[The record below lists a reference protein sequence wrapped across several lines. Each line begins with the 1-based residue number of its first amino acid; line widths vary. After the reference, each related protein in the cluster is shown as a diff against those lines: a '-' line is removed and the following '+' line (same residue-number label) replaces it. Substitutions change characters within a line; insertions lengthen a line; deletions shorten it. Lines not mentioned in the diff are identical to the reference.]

1 MSPIEV
7 PAKIQLVEKRE
18 TRTSRGMLSK
28 GWYHVNDQL
37 VMVKGNSITEA
48 GTAGYEPYSE
58 VMASLIAQV
67 LGLPH
72 VEYALMPA
80 KLFPDIQTYS
90 CDVVSVCPKFTTDD
104 EQLYHFADLAD
115 AHFLASGRAASPE
128 ALFQYAIELYGKKWL
143 YQMLAFDAFIGNED
157 RHENNFDVIIAGCGA
172 AGLYGAINLP
182 ASCRVLLVC
191 KQELTL
197 CNSALAQGGIA
208 GVYKSPQDSI
218 ELHEHDTMVAGGFKN
233 NPETLHILTTH
244 AAHEIQAILDMGVD
258 FDRTPDGELHRT
270 LEGGHCRHR
279 IFHHKD
285 ATGAEILDKL
295 IRKVK
300 TLPNVTILEHA
311 MMVGMKK
318 TGTGFS
324 VNIMQGGSFTTYNS
338 HFMLL
343 ATGGIGRVY
352 SFTTNSKIATGDGI
366 AFAYENGAEI
376 RNLHLIQFHPTAFN
390 DHHTRECFLISE
402 AVRGE
407 GAYLLNCKKERFMD
421 RYDERL
427 ELAPRDVVSR
437 SIILESRE
445 TKSDNFYLDIS
456 HKDPEFVRNRFPM
469 IYEKVLEQ
477 GYDMTKEP
485 IPIFPCQHY
494 LMGGI
499 QVDTN
504 SETTIP
510 NLYAAGEC
518 SHTGVHG
525 NNRLASNSLLEALVF
540 SRQAALDIAK
550 KLPNTPSAYETAAFP
565 TSPDAQKL
573 PKGFRT
579 EIRKIMQE
587 NYFVIPNKEKLPEGF
602 RRIEEIRNQL
612 LNGNYIVDADYVEAK
627 SLATVAYIIL
637 KEVL

>member
-1 MSPIEV
+1 MFGEAAGDNEFFVIE
-7 PAKIQLVEKRE
+7 
-18 TRTSRGMLSK
+18 S
-28 GWYHVNDQL
+28 VN
-37 VMVKGNSITEA
+37 VMEHT
-48 GTAGYEPYSE
+48 
-58 VMASLIAQV
+58 
-67 LGLPH
+67 
-72 VEYALMPA
+72 
-80 KLFPDIQTYS
+80 
-90 CDVVSVCPKFTTDD
+90 
-104 EQLYHFADLAD
+104 
-115 AHFLASGRAASPE
+115 
-128 ALFQYAIELYGKKWL
+128 
-143 YQMLAFDAFIGNED
+143 
-157 RHENNFDVIIAGCGA
+157 FDVIIVGCGA
-172 AGLYGAINLP
+172 AGLYGAIHMP
-182 ASCRVLLVC
+182 PDCRVLLFC

-208 GVYKSPQDSI
+208 GVYHAPEDSI
-218 ELHEHDTMVAGGFKN
+218 SLHEHDTMVAGGFQN

-244 AAHEIQAILDMGVD
+244 ATDEIQTILDFGVN

-270 LEGGHCRHR
+270 LEGGHSRHR

-285 ATGAEILDKL
+285 ATGAEIVDKL
-295 IRKVK
+295 IWRVK
-300 TLPNVTILEHA
+300 TLPNVTIREHA

-318 TGTGFS
+318 TATGFS
-324 VNIMQGGSFTTYNS
+324 VNVLEGGLCTAYHS

-352 SFTTNSKIATGDGI
+352 GFTTNSKIATGDGI

-390 DHHTRECFLISE
+390 NRHMRECFLISE

-407 GAYLLNCKKERFMD
+407 GAYLFNCRKERFMD

-437 SIILESRE
+437 SIILESQE
-445 TKSDNFYLDIS
+445 TNSDEFYLDIS
-456 HKDPEFVRNRFPM
+456 YQDSDFIRSRFPM

-499 QVDTN
+499 QVN
-504 SETTIP
+504 NHSETTVP

-540 SRQAALDIAK
+540 SKQAALDIAK
-550 KLPNTPSAYETAAFP
+550 KLPDAPKTFEETAFP
-565 TSPDAQKL
+565 IDPNAKKL
-573 PKGFRT
+573 PAGLRT
-579 EIRKIMQE
+579 EIRKIMQD
-587 NYFVIPNKEKLPEGF
+587 NYFVIPNREKLPEGF
-602 RRIEEIRNQL
+602 KRIEEIRNQL
-612 LNGNYIVDADYVEAK
+612 LTESYVVDVDYIEAK
-627 SLATVAYIIL
+627 SLATVAYLIL

>member
-1 MSPIEV
+1 M
-7 PAKIQLVEKRE
+7 
-18 TRTSRGMLSK
+18 
-28 GWYHVNDQL
+28 
-37 VMVKGNSITEA
+37 
-48 GTAGYEPYSE
+48 
-58 VMASLIAQV
+58 
-67 LGLPH
+67 
-72 VEYALMPA
+72 
-80 KLFPDIQTYS
+80 
-90 CDVVSVCPKFTTDD
+90 
-104 EQLYHFADLAD
+104 
-115 AHFLASGRAASPE
+115 
-128 ALFQYAIELYGKKWL
+128 
-143 YQMLAFDAFIGNED
+143 
-157 RHENNFDVIIAGCGA
+157 ENNYDVIIVGCGA

-182 ASCRVLLVC
+182 PDCRVLLLC

-208 GVYKSPQDSI
+208 GVYHSPNDSI
-218 ELHEHDTMVAGGFKN
+218 ALHEKDTMIAGGYRN
-233 NPETLHILTTH
+233 NPETVHLLATH
-244 AAHEIQAILDMGVD
+244 AAHEIQAILDFGVD
-258 FDRTPDGELHRT
+258 FDRTPDGQLHRT
-270 LEGGHCRHR
+270 LEGGHSRHR

-318 TGTGFS
+318 TATGFS
-324 VNIMQGGSFTTYNS
+324 ANVLHHGSCTVYNS

-352 SFTTNSKIATGDGI
+352 QYTTNSKIATGDGI
-366 AFAYENGAEI
+366 AFAYENRAEI

-407 GAYLLNCKKERFMD
+407 GAYLLNCHKERFMD

-427 ELAPRDVVSR
+427 ELAPRDVVSHA
-437 SIILESRE
+437 IILESRE
-445 TKSDNFYLDIS
+445 TKSDHFYLDIS
-456 HKDPEFVRNRFPM
+456 HKDPDFIRNRFPM

-499 QVDTN
+499 QVDSN
-504 SETTIP
+504 SETTVP
-510 NLYAAGEC
+510 QLYAAGEC

-540 SRQAALDIAK
+540 SRQAALHIAK
-550 KLPNTPSAYETAAFP
+550 KMSSVSETYETAEFP
-565 TSPDAQKL
+565 VPKQPKKL
-573 PKGFRT
+573 PKGLRT
-579 EIRKIMQE
+579 EIRAIMQE
-587 NYFVIPNKEKLPEGF
+587 NYFVIPHEEKLPEGLK
-602 RRIEEIRNQL
+602 RIEEIRNQL
-612 LNGNYIVDADYVEAK
+612 LTEPYAIDVDYVEAK

-637 KEVL
+637 KTCLQGQTSISAL